1 MIEKIPQEVR
11 GELRDFDA
19 YGFSDTLI
27 EATLDDFYERLD
39 RACSE
44 NSGTAQ
50 LLRERPENLHDYQG
64 CANDPKMQ
72 PLDKEKSCCTVC
84 DARKKCHVCGQQ
96 TLYACSD
103 CRIDFGVTVYVCNKK
118 ECRDAHEQKCPAAL
132 LRTIAQLQGLNVAQ
146 SKIILGMQKRNDS
159 LQQVDSFYQQHQVDT
174 EKISELG
181 KLVDDAC
188 TKGEEVCRQR
198 DDLQQ
203 QLAQIREVKGERP

>member
-1 MIEKIPQEVR
+1 MPNKQDDREVVLTRIPDAR
-11 GELRDFDA
+11 LLGSTGEYRVI
-19 YGFSDTLI
+19 SDTVGDHLGHGRTPLR
-27 EATLDDFYERLD
+27 AWANARLWAD
-39 RACSE
+39 ARSRLPQSAP
-44 NSGTAQ
+44 A
-50 LLRERPENLHDYQG
+50 P
-64 CANDPKMQ
+64 

>member
-27 EATLDDFYERLD
+27 EAAQLPIAPATLDDFYERLD

-132 LRTIAQLQGLNVAQ
+132 LRTIAGLRTDNEAKYARIAELELQRAEVLEAVTYVCDVEQVNRITERSLNARTTRMAEIGRL
-146 SKIILGMQKRNDS
+146 K
-159 LQQVDSFYQQHQVDT
+159 
-174 EKISELG
+174 
-181 KLVDDAC
+181 
-188 TKGEEVCRQR
+188 
-198 DDLQQ
+198 
-203 QLAQIREVKGERP
+203 

>member
-1 MIEKIPQEVR
+1 
-11 GELRDFDA
+11 
-19 YGFSDTLI
+19 
-27 EATLDDFYERLD
+27 
-39 RACSE
+39 
-44 NSGTAQ
+44 
-50 LLRERPENLHDYQG
+50 
-64 CANDPKMQ
+64 
-72 PLDKEKSCCTVC
+72 
-84 DARKKCHVCGQQ
+84 
-96 TLYACSD
+96 
-103 CRIDFGVTVYVCNKK
+103 
-118 ECRDAHEQKCPAAL
+118 